1 MARTEVKGARGEEA
15 GAFAQ
20 EIEMHPKAI
29 AIAERT
35 FFILNGPVG

>member
-1 MARTEVKGARGEEA
+1 MARTEVKGAGGEDA

-29 AIAERT
+29 ASW
-35 FFILNGPVG
+35 